1 MPVSSLYKLTVR
13 FLIWIAPWTCPPVF
27 GDPPAEAEQSPFGE
41 QQSSSDYPPLTFPG
55 GVGDQ
60 WVYGNATAKA
70 LVEQAR
76 RYDPMDAKHDDHDR
90 EQAVELYEAAIESQP
105 GAKLNAVLANRIAQM
120 YGFYADPA
128 INAEPIPTLAHK
140 WWKKCVELTEPT
152 QLLWGQAHMGMGS
165 VDAIIEMDP
174 GKIEPEPWLIGSKYK
189 DSEWYRERREA
200 QQKRVVEL
208 IAKARAKQRER
219 LKRKQLQRPSC
230 PTD

>member
-1 MPVSSLYKLTVR
+1 MPVSSLYKSTVR

-105 GAKLNAVLANRIAQM
+105 GATERGTRQSNRANVRVLCGSCDQRRTDSHVGAQ
-120 YGFYADPA
+120 
-128 INAEPIPTLAHK
+128 
-140 WWKKCVELTEPT
+140 
-152 QLLWGQAHMGMGS
+152 
-165 VDAIIEMDP
+165 
-174 GKIEPEPWLIGSKYK
+174 
-189 DSEWYRERREA
+189 
-200 QQKRVVEL
+200 VVE
-208 IAKARAKQRER
+208 KVR
-219 LKRKQLQRPSC
+219 
-230 PTD
+230 